1 MSEYNILAK
10 KGHFL
15 LLYVKFETCRIVANT
30 HALHVKLAHFLPIS
44 RLPHAWFSFSRSSK
58 MSRKALA
65 WPYISE
71 KKMREL
77 ISSDSTCLSCFCP
90 RLVNWTPCCLSSSND
105 HLWLDSHGFKLKAK
119 IHCAIRVL
127 ADYFKKLECN
137 YYFLV
142 QLHTK

>member
-1 MSEYNILAK
+1 MQYSCKEGTFSSSICKIWNMQNSCQPSRIARETRTFFIYLTPTSCLFFFLA
-10 KGHFL
+10 L
-15 LLYVKFETCRIVANT
+15 QQNVTQS
-30 HALHVKLAHFLPIS
+30 S
-44 RLPHAWFSFSRSSK
+44 RLTLHKW
-58 MSRKALA
+58 
-65 WPYISE
+65 

-90 RLVNWTPCCLSSSND
+90 RLFNWTPCCFSSSNN

-119 IHCAIRVL
+119 IHCAICVS

-142 QLHTK
+142 